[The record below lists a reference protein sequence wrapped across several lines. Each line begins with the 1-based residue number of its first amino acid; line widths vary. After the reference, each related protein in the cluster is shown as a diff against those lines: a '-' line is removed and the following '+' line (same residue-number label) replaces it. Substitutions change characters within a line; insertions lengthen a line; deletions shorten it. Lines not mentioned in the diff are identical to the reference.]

1 MSDRNA
7 QALADKAK
15 AIMSLVDELTKEAE
29 KEGFGLSLENNSIC
43 FEDWQSSAC
52 YGEADDGFT
61 VDSDGVWYSSNC

>member
-29 KEGFGLSLENNSIC
+29 KEGFGLSLENNAIC